1 MENLATLDQPPA
13 KPRAARGLPTASATV
28 DWIALAVVYAVS
40 AGLAVALPAAVILLL
55 PDSHVDVRHGVTLL
69 VVVLVLA
76 TASLY
81 ISSLASSGIRALI
94 LCVPVFA
101 AGIPLV
107 SWITILAERAVRAFV
122 RNAGWHVGS
131 APTDAQV
138 LTSALL
144 FAAGFAALAIRFGAS
159 NYRRG
164 DRSLTRIV
172 GQVTCIFAYALVA
185 VTFGTFLVLRP

>member
-1 MENLATLDQPPA
+1 M
-13 KPRAARGLPTASATV
+13 
-28 DWIALAVVYAVS
+28 
-40 AGLAVALPAAVILLL
+40 
-55 PDSHVDVRHGVTLL
+55 TLL
-69 VVVLVLA
+69 VVVLVLS

-94 LCVPVFA
+94 LCVPVVA
-101 AGIPLV
+101 GGIPLV
-107 SWITILAERAVRAFV
+107 SWITVLAERTVRAFV

-185 VTFGTFLVLRP
+185 VTFGTFLGTSAISRFYLNGVTDPLVSGLIRICFPTLGTPLVLTTCRV